1 MGCGNTE
8 DHNAQYYNTEHHNTE
23 HYNTEHIN
31 TKCINAET
39 NPLPHYLRPVEAMQQ
54 RLRSISRVYRDI
66 SPGPVDGVFGAETTA
81 AVRAFQHEFDLAE
94 SGNIDLAT
102 WDMIILV
109 HGELESLRVGS
120 GEFNLGLEPTCLMFH
135 TTGAGDCVSN
145 PAVVDLLQTVID
157 SFAGHFRNF
166 TPVPTSGV
174 YDEATAEQVAI
185 FQNLAGLP
193 QNGVLDRRTWT
204 LMLRFFDA
212 M

>member
-1 MGCGNTE
+1 MRYNNAE
-8 DHNAQYYNTEHHNTE
+8 NNNAESNNAESHNKQYDS
-23 HYNTEHIN
+23 

-66 SPGPVDGVFGAETTA
+66 PPGPVDGVFGAETTA
-81 AVRAFQHEFDLAE
+81 AVRAFQHEFDLTE

-193 QNGVLDRRTWT
+193 QNGVLDRRTWN